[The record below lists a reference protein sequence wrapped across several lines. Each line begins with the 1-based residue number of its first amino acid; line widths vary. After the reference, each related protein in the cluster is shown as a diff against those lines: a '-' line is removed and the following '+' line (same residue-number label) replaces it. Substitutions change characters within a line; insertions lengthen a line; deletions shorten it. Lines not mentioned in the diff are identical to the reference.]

1 MNKAR
6 IIKSIFNPKP
16 LNIRI
21 REQHGLNDAFKLI
34 YILPNE
40 RQMLFTTSLGCVLFP
55 LIVSTGVFLLITEF
69 TGRSK
74 FVESYQSPKSFFA
87 FVIIWFGIMLFMTF
101 RIRSTTVFRIYHN
114 PDEKKFILFR
124 PGRGVLSLVREDFT
138 PKDFLLRD
146 DPRAQQLESR
156 LMYFV
161 TKFHGNVFINKKLRQ
176 INLEQF
182 ITDNTAIK
190 LMGKSVA
197 NIRNRSG

>member
-21 REQHGLNDAFKLI
+21 REQYGLNDAFKLI

-40 RQMLFTTSLGCVLFP
+40 RQMLFTTSLGCIFFP
-55 LIVSTGVFLLITEF
+55 LIVATGVFLIITEF

-74 FVESYQSPKSFFA
+74 FVESYESPKSFFA
-87 FVIIWFGIMLFMTF
+87 FVIIWFGIMLFMTY
-101 RIRSTTVFRIYHN
+101 RIRSTTVYRIYHN
-114 PDEKKFILFR
+114 PDEKMFILFR
-124 PGRGVLSLVREDFT
+124 PGRGVLSLIREDFT

-176 INLEQF
+176 IDLGQF
-182 ITDNTAIK
+182 ISDETAIK
-190 LMGKSVA
+190 LMGKNA
-197 NIRNRSG
+197 AKIRNRLG